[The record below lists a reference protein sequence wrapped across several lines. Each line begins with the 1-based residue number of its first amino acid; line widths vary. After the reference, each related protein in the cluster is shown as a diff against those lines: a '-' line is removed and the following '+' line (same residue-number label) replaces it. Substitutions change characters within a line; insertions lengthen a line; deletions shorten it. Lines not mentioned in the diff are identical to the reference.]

1 MPHSLSKRTNNAKK
15 FPYLDQLHPDD
26 RADYLA
32 GKYTKQDK
40 LRFLCP
46 ICGEYYLQSPKTRE
60 KGSGHKPCSHTK
72 RGIMQRTDETYHS
85 FNDLTPEYQEKCR
98 NKELTAKTR
107 VDFVCNI
114 CGEIYSTIL
123 GSHEEGAS
131 CVSCAS
137 KTKKV
142 SCQPKTDYDFLEDIH
157 PDDRHLIGTVNNKSK
172 VRIKCSECGDYFSQ
186 VIASRANGFTRCK
199 KCGMSSTGTIRR
211 RRDYEFVN
219 PLREDYAIALKNGE
233 IKTQDRVVFVC
244 PVHGEYEQILMSGQK
259 HGCQACSMGMNPY
272 NLYNFLLTLTDNIV
286 VNDRQQIK
294 PQEIDFF
301 LPDHNIGFEYNDI
314 RTHKT
319 LWKEQITED
328 TFLVGKPVKYHQDK
342 FKACKEKDIR
352 LIQIWDIEWSDDR
365 IRPILESVIKNALG
379 MNESRIYAR
388 KCELVIS
395 NSKEC
400 NPFFNENHI
409 QGPAKGNGYFAL
421 KYNDEIVGAICYTKN
436 QRILTTDDSV
446 TISRMCFK
454 QNTSVV
460 GGASRLLKAV
470 EKEMNCA
477 SIEYLVLNDYFDGVS
492 FESTG
497 WEKHSTNIMVRYFD
511 KETKKLYYRQISRR
525 NEFKQKCLDG
535 TMDRYYT
542 SGTTVYRKEK
552 APSL

>member
-1 MPHSLSKRTNNAKK
+1 MPHSLSKRINNAKK

-85 FNDLTPEYQEKCR
+85 FADLTPEYQEKCR
-98 NKELTAKTR
+98 NKELTAKNR

-186 VIASRANGFTRCK
+186 VIASRANGFTRCQ
-199 KCGMSSTGTIRR
+199 KCGLAVIPHSFYM
-211 RRDYEFVN
+211 Y
-219 PLREDYAIALKNGE
+219 LK
-233 IKTQDRVVFVC
+233 
-244 PVHGEYEQILMSGQK
+244 
-259 HGCQACSMGMNPY
+259 
-272 NLYNFLLTLTDNIV
+272 TLTDNII
-286 VNDRQQIK
+286 VNDREQIK
-294 PQEIDFF
+294 PLEIDFYM
-301 LPDHNIGFEYNDI
+301 PDYNIGFEFNDI
-314 RTHKT
+314 RTHQT
-319 LWKEQITED
+319 LFNEQEANARN
-328 TFLVGKPVKYHQDK
+328 FGGKPQTYHHNK
-342 FKACKEKDIR
+342 FKICKEKGIR

-421 KYNDEIVGAICYTKN
+421 KYNDEIVGAICYTKKIKLVQTGN
-436 QRILTTDDSV
+436 KNNADT

-470 EKEMNCA
+470 MNLMEEGQV
-477 SIEYLVLNDYFDGVS
+477 IEYLVLNDYFDGVS
-492 FESTG
+492 FEVTG
-497 WEKHSTNIMVRYFD
+497 WENAKHYSMVRYYD
-511 KETKKLYYRQISRR
+511 TEKQHSYYRDPHKYQER
-525 NEFKQKCLDG
+525 KQKCLNG
-535 TMDRYYT
+535 TMNRYFT